1 MKQNTDTMNMKQKF
15 IKPAILQEVTL
26 LGDGSILAA
35 SIVDSGFV
43 VESTGQD
50 VNNIDASQDWN
61 SKWEW

>member
-1 MKQNTDTMNMKQKF
+1 MNMKQKF

-43 VESTGQD
+43 VESAGQD
-50 VNNIDASQDWN
+50 VNNIDAGTQDWN